1 MNYDFDC
8 VINRRHTDSTKWNVK
23 DNELPMWIADMD
35 FLPPK
40 EITDEF
46 HKKIN
51 EEVLGYTTVTEEWY
65 SRYQNWWM
73 HRYNHKIE
81 KEWLL
86 YCSGIVPGITSI
98 LRVLGKP
105 EDRVILLTPVYNA
118 FFYAIEKSGR
128 KVIECPMDYEK
139 NQYSINFERLE
150 EVMKEESNKFLILC
164 NPHNPSGNI
173 WSKEELLKISELV
186 DQYNMILIS
195 DEIHCDITEP
205 GYSYIPYAS
214 ISEKARN
221 HSITCI
227 APTKAFNLA
236 GTKSSAIYIPKE
248 EYRKKIEAQF
258 INDWIASPNSFGVL
272 ATCAFE
278 KGEEWLN
285 QMCAYVFE
293 NRKYAEE
300 YIEKNIPI
308 LSTVKSHATYLLWID
323 ISKTNLDSE
332 TFYTKL
338 RETTGL
344 YITAGKNYGE
354 AGNHHMRFNLAC
366 PRVTLEDGLN
376 RLKEFCEAL

>member
-1 MNYDFDC
+1 MNYDFDY

-46 HKKIN
+46 HKKID

-65 SRYQNWWM
+65 KRYQNWWM

-376 RLKEFCEAL
+376 RLKEFWETL

>member
-40 EITDEF
+40 EITDAF

-51 EEVLGYTTVTEEWY
+51 EEILGYTTVTEEWY

-128 KVIECPMDYEK
+128 KAIECPMDYEK

-366 PRVTLEDGLN
+366 PRVT
-376 RLKEFCEAL
+376 

>member
-1 MNYDFDC
+1 MNYDFDY

-46 HKKIN
+46 HKKID

-65 SRYQNWWM
+65 KRYQNWWM

-278 KGEEWLN
+278 KGEKWLN

-376 RLKEFCEAL
+376 RLKEFWETL